1 MKFIPKLW
9 AERADQKH
17 VNNSSRLV
25 SAPGANYYDGCQTS
39 NVWRRKM
46 SRSRESRPRG
56 SRKQQTETTYAARP
70 WTLNRLKKIIDHG
83 AQGFALLAH
92 SLLVMYRSFNS
103 GAYREILKVYAW
115 EVNFHPENCLIYG
128 LGNAISCVFCRIFKE
143 NHEYDENAVV
153 GCLFQPSLVSSTK
166 LTPLIKK
173 VTSKWWD
180 V

>member
-1 MKFIPKLW
+1 MPATQIIRVVSLYCGEFGDGPRETSLFLGQITFAWTDLGP
-9 AERADQKH
+9 
-17 VNNSSRLV
+17 RLV
-25 SAPGANYYDGCQTS
+25 KRYPPPLILNMF
-39 NVWRRKM
+39 R
-46 SRSRESRPRG
+46 
-56 SRKQQTETTYAARP
+56 YAFN
-70 WTLNRLKKIIDHG
+70 TIG
-83 AQGFALLAH
+83 
-92 SLLVMYRSFNS
+92 LVMYRSFNS